1 MLLLPLLRVLTS
13 CLFFEISFFPFH
25 HRYPATANPLSAL
38 ILQRTSP
45 LYGHKL
51 QQYTYK
57 ADPDYI
63 IRSNISTATH
73 RAAAAVAA
81 AAALCMH
88 IKLTSRLLRGHLN
101 QHLTYFY
108 TAKQNKGNATRTK
121 KHHPGF
127 EPRTSR
133 SERQQPTCYP
143 TLSLVRID
151 RDWYVSICTNRRL
164 GKFDL
169 ETKTAPA
176 AGRRREHGRGRPRQ
190 SRERREG

>member
-1 MLLLPLLRVLTS
+1 MAGIYK
-13 CLFFEISFFPFH
+13 C
-25 HRYPATANPLSAL
+25 
-38 ILQRTSP
+38 ILVR
-45 LYGHKL
+45 
-51 QQYTYK
+51 
-57 ADPDYI
+57 
-63 IRSNISTATH
+63 
-73 RAAAAVAA
+73 RAAAYSIFMIGQVNVFYCETAHGAYVTQRETPTVTTAHSRAAAAA

-190 SRERREG
+190 SRERRAR

>member
-1 MLLLPLLRVLTS
+1 MKGTQSTEFRFNEPTTLAIRHTMTNNN
-13 CLFFEISFFPFH
+13 
-25 HRYPATANPLSAL
+25 R
-38 ILQRTSP
+38 
-45 LYGHKL
+45 K
-51 QQYTYK
+51 QQHCCC
-57 ADPDYI
+57 
-63 IRSNISTATH
+63 SNNSSIAAH
-73 RAAAAVAA
+73 RAAAAAAA

-190 SRERREG
+190 SRERRAWRGTSSKHHTEWWT